1 MKIDL
6 KNDFN
11 NKILERGY
19 EYYEN
24 GLVENV
30 VIKDNIVTAKV
41 IGTTTYNVSVEVD
54 NGVFINGD
62 CTCPYASEGNYCKH
76 MAALL
81 YKLNEED
88 IDKDNNYSTKNQQTR
103 NIIANINKEQLD
115 EFLVELL
122 SEDKNV
128 YDKFRLKFYKLFP
141 KPTMN
146 DYKKKIYDAIKK
158 SAGRDGFIDY
168 HESREY
174 TKNMYKITSEVN
186 TLVDNE
192 EYNLAFD
199 VVKIILESIPNT
211 DIDDSNG
218 STGEVA
224 YSCIEIMER
233 ILEYILHDENSV
245 AKKILDYILNET
257 KEEKLSNY
265 GIDLYPL
272 LQFYID
278 RNMYLNEIEKGLL
291 EALEAGNNKEYF
303 WNIGNYIDTLISIYV
318 KENAKEKMIKLLK
331 TYSKEKSVC
340 LKLVEEYLKQ
350 DDVIN
355 AINLL
360 NIRLKNTND
369 KTYALKLA
377 DIYQK
382 ENMIQEYKETLYKL
396 LYELDKYDID
406 IYKRIKSLYSKKDWL
421 AERKNIIDRV
431 SKEKNSYW
439 YVNDLLK
446 IYIEEKMYD
455 DIYNIIKDK
464 DMDTIISYEQYLLP
478 KYNKELLN
486 IYVKYCY
493 SFANKASDRK
503 MYSELAR
510 KILHIK
516 QMKNSKNEY
525 TKLLEGLQEKYRK
538 KTAMQDE
545 LSKIL

>member
-233 ILEYILHDENSV
+233 ILEYILHDENSL

-493 SFANKASDRK
+493 FFANKASDRK

>member
-1 MKIDL
+1 
-6 KNDFN
+6 
-11 NKILERGY
+11 
-19 EYYEN
+19 
-24 GLVENV
+24 
-30 VIKDNIVTAKV
+30 
-41 IGTTTYNVSVEVD
+41 
-54 NGVFINGD
+54 
-62 CTCPYASEGNYCKH
+62 
-76 MAALL
+76 
-81 YKLNEED
+81 
-88 IDKDNNYSTKNQQTR
+88 
-103 NIIANINKEQLD
+103 
-115 EFLVELL
+115 
-122 SEDKNV
+122 
-128 YDKFRLKFYKLFP
+128 
-141 KPTMN
+141 
-146 DYKKKIYDAIKK
+146 K

-174 TKNMYKITSEVN
+174 TKNMCKITSEVN

-233 ILEYILHDENSV
+233 ILEYILHDENSL

-318 KENAKEKMIKLLK
+318 KENAKKKMIKLLK

-455 DIYNIIKDK
+455 D
-464 DMDTIISYEQYLLP
+464 
-478 KYNKELLN
+478 
-486 IYVKYCY
+486 
-493 SFANKASDRK
+493 
-503 MYSELAR
+503 
-510 KILHIK
+510 
-516 QMKNSKNEY
+516 
-525 TKLLEGLQEKYRK
+525 
-538 KTAMQDE
+538 
-545 LSKIL
+545 